1 MVNLLMSFV
10 LTNLIS
16 SNNFMIIFIALVVVF
31 FLLGLILGLTI
42 NSVKMSRSLGDK
54 QAPVKDINLEEKKQT
69 DSFEQDSREKIDR
82 QNNSMNQKPTPDK
95 YRNYNNYW

>member
-42 NSVKMSRSLGDK
+42 NSVKKSRNLEDK
-54 QAPVKDINLEEKKQT
+54 QVPAKDINLEEKKQT

-82 QNNSMNQKPTPDK
+82 QNSNMNQKPTQDK

>member
-42 NSVKMSRSLGDK
+42 NSVKKSRNLEDK
-54 QAPVKDINLEEKKQT
+54 QVPAKDINLEEKKQT